1 MTHSRMKRSVVW
13 MFWIAVIVWMQTT
26 TFAFLSLQR
35 KLPVQNTHRSSTNS
49 DDSATLENLAT
60 LLSEYLSSQPDDPE
74 TQKQLLTTRFDQT
87 VLFLNRTM
95 AQPST
100 IQGAG
105 MGLFATQD
113 CPRGTLLTCY
123 PGDVLIDN
131 SGKEESMLWGKH
143 TQDLANA
150 TTTIRLD
157 QNYMLRAVRD
167 DWGIVALP
175 PLDPNYEDAAYLGH
189 LANDG
194 AEGLPTREQDLAPYV
209 LQSSAMANAQHQ
221 CLQNSHMVT
230 VATTDISEGTE
241 VFVTYGPDYWR
252 NQDSFVQDQVEYDND
267 DDGDDSDD
275 YDFDFEMEDDNYDD
289 YYEDQAESIVNE
301 IISFDDDDQSSDTRG
316 KGFG

>member
-1 MTHSRMKRSVVW
+1 MKRSAVWIVW
-13 MFWIAVIVWMQTT
+13 MAVIVWKQTT
-26 TFAFLSLQR
+26 TLAFLSLQR
-35 KLPVQNTHRSSTNS
+35 KLPVQTIHRSSTKR

-60 LLSEYLSSQPDDPE
+60 LLSEYLSSPPDDPE
-74 TQKQLLTTRFDQT
+74 TQKQLLITRFDQT
-87 VLFLNRTM
+87 MLFLNRTM

-105 MGLFATQD
+105 MGLFVTQD

-131 SGKEESMLWGKH
+131 DGNEESILWGKH

-150 TTTIRLD
+150 TAIRLD

-175 PLDPNYEDAAYLGH
+175 RLDPNHEDTAYLGH

-194 AEGLPTREQDLAPYV
+194 VERLPNCESDLAPYV

-230 VATTDISEGTE
+230 VATTDISKGTE

-252 NQDSFVQDQVEYDND
+252 NQDSFVQDNEECGNDND
-267 DDGDDSDD
+267 GDETWKDSDD
-275 YDFDFEMEDDNYDD
+275 YDFDFEMEEDNYDD
-289 YYEDQAESIVNE
+289 YYEDQADSIVNE
-301 IISFDDDDQSSDTRG
+301 IISFDDDHQSSDTRG